1 MKVIVRKKDETICY
15 VQLRDLVYLAS
26 GKRNSFRELSCK
38 YIEEGKI
45 MTDFVRVS
53 DKAMIDIIENLEDI
67 VDIDDYKTYSI
78 ESLSHLLVSKHL
90 FSSPNS
96 QRRVEHQTTDIQDL
110 ISYKRGELPYAMPLI
125 ADDRLEKNINGYMVR
140 STNCDNK
147 FIVKCDKGFDFE
159 FELVID
165 ILKKLALDNNLLK
178 SDVEYSYR
186 VVDVDGCQVIT
197 FVPRE
202 MKKKNV
208 FQKLFN
214 KKKRTED

>member
-1 MKVIVRKKDETICY
+1 MKVIVHKKNETICY

-26 GKRNSFRELSCK
+26 GKRNSFRDLSCK

-67 VDIDDYKTYSI
+67 IDIEDYKAYSI
-78 ESLSHLLVSKHL
+78 DSLSHLLVSKHL
-90 FSSPNS
+90 FSVPNA
-96 QRRVEHQTTDIQDL
+96 QRRVEHQTDDIQDL
-110 ISYKRGELPYAMPLI
+110 ILYKKGELPYAMPLI
-125 ADDRLEKNINGYMVR
+125 ADDRLVRNINGYMVS

-147 FIVKCDKGFDFE
+147 FIVKCDQGFADDFI
-159 FELVID
+159 LVID

-197 FVPRE
+197 FVRE
-202 MKKKNV
+202 EKKKKNM
-208 FQKLFN
+208 FQFLLN
-214 KKKRTED
+214 KKKRTEN